1 MVSASAEP
9 GLSFVPRDVLSAM
22 EKIHR
27 AGFGVW
33 LVGGALRDYFLGM
46 EPKDWDLAT
55 SAGSSE
61 IISLFPAVIPVGI
74 RHGTVQV
81 HTRARDIEVTS
92 FAPGKGG
99 IAADLARRDFT
110 INSIALSYPD
120 GLLLDPNAGR
130 EDLREGIVRG
140 VGDARARFLEDP
152 LRIVRAARICG
163 VYGFHIEPATFD
175 AMRAESGGLGEISG
189 ERVRDEILKILLS
202 PNVSLA
208 FGLLRESEALAGLL
222 PFLDAGARME
232 FREGTGISLFDHTL
246 SCILHCPES
255 LRVRLAAL
263 FHESAL
269 SSGEGDAASRSA
281 LLTVKTLRAWNV
293 SNRQAAEVSTLVAR
307 QISEEALFW
316 SEAQMRRF
324 ITQIGRELLEDSIAL
339 AQAQML
345 SGGWQHAGRAEL
357 ERLRT
362 SLKSQL
368 GRISAFSVRELALG
382 GQDVMKILALRPG
395 PRVGEILGKLFDLVQ
410 EDPGLNTRENLTR
423 IVEQKFRKF
432 PPGA

>member
-33 LVGGALRDYFLGM
+33 LVGGALRDYFLGIA
-46 EPKDWDLAT
+46 PKDWDLAT

-81 HTRARDIEVTS
+81 HTRTRDIEVTS
-92 FAPGKGG
+92 FAPGNGG

-130 EDLREGIVRG
+130 EDLRAGIVRG
-140 VGDARARFLEDP
+140 VGEPRARFLEDP

-163 VYGFHIEPATFD
+163 IFGFRIEPATFE
-175 AMRAESGGLGEISG
+175 AMRAESGRLGEISG

-202 PNVSLA
+202 PNVSVA
-208 FGLLRESEALAGLL
+208 FGLLRESGAFAGLL
-222 PFLDAGARME
+222 PFLEAGARME

-246 SCILHCPES
+246 SCILNCPER

-269 SSGEGDAASRSA
+269 PFEEGDTASRSA
-281 LLTVKTLRAWNV
+281 LLAVKTLRAWNV
-293 SNRQAAEVSTLVAR
+293 SNRQTAEVSTLVAR
-307 QISEEALFW
+307 QISEDALFW
-316 SEAQMRRF
+316 SDAQIRRF
-324 ITQIGRELLEDSIAL
+324 ITEIGRELLEDSIAL

-345 SGGWQHAGRAEL
+345 SGGWTHVGRAQL
-357 ERLRT
+357 ERLFS

-395 PRVGEILGKLFDLVQ
+395 PRVGEILGELFDLVQ

-423 IVEQKFRKF
+423 LVEETFRKS
-432 PPGA
+432 PSGT